1 MELRLKE
8 VTHRLQE
15 TEKSLANIYLMEQHD
30 LKEKAFGVD
39 NLSQDFW
46 YKNSLDQIRWNN
58 SSSNVSEQSS
68 LTDSLGMAF
77 KNDDM
82 VASTPKKHN
91 KKSNEP
97 IKNKYQ
103 EKMDLLQTELKIQ
116 DQSLREAEE
125 RYEKAQKNSADANSE
140 NENLQKTIHNLK
152 DEINQI
158 KQRNFIEKEDT
169 RKHFESYKRNIEEK
183 CHLLERK
190 ISNLNKERDNLLQNI
205 HELESNL
212 KKYENQI
219 RKIHDKNEQEIQEK
233 HSLIDENALLK
244 RELKSAKF
252 TASVIESTSSELEN
266 MRQENCHLQYRI
278 QLKTQQVKDNAA
290 EKESIKEILREF
302 VCHIKDESSS
312 NSESNP
318 PQQVTKPEQN
328 DSGIL
333 SWRPDSQQP
342 PSKVVSEFE
351 ALLQISVPTAC
362 SSLLTDIQNKF
373 ADKEAK
379 IQQLQAFNQSLAAS
393 KEERLKVENQEAD
406 NYKRKITELS
416 ESNNY
421 LSKQLDELKE
431 NFQSVKYQLA
441 ESEAKAENLDFCISQ
456 RNTQLVE
463 LQEELNNKENNICQ
477 LEKKLREKSHEIV
490 TLDAQLSERMR
501 DFNEQFNKYQQFE
514 DVLRSCE
521 AKLDQTQ
528 AECSNYRQEMEDIKK
543 EKENDLQLYLKQF
556 TEKDKLIESFQRKSE
571 EQQVVIED
579 LLKQVNILSGELFTK
594 SESFKALQ
602 YQEQETSQKLMQKN
616 EELENM
622 QKQLDCQS
630 SESKN
635 CINQMEKTIEN
646 FKAQM
651 KYYIKDAEK
660 NNSQYVAELALKNSK
675 EQSLVNQIKQLE
687 QSLKEKE
694 QQCNNL
700 QQTHQENQSML
711 DKSYELIS
719 QLKKSQ
725 VSTLKEI
732 SRHEKHIVIERS
744 KRMELELI
752 LKNKC
757 DQLQKLT
764 RESNTDIKM
773 LQETVRDLQQAKD
786 NLTEHSCNITSQL
799 QKELKVGENT
809 NTHLNTLQ
817 EQYNKKNEELQQLIN
832 SADKMKEQI
841 KFQEEQIALTT
852 RENNNLHQVV
862 AALQAKVSNLNFE
875 KQESKRNIEN
885 LEYNLKAKEELLED
899 TRDAVKK
906 LQTELNLKK
915 EENDDLQST
924 IREQHLQ
931 LEERAQKVAEL
942 VKSMSDYRIEMEN
955 RVKDGKN
962 LLDQEQI
969 DIKNKI
975 KQIVQYRE
983 QYQKTVEE
991 LQNTT
996 SLLEAKSQTCHKIEL
1011 ELASKNALI
1020 ENSAKTI
1027 QNQTLKEKELIEYKA
1042 EITQELRLAR
1052 EQLQNQTADFM
1063 LVRSQQT
1070 KLRHENDKLLQKIET
1085 LTATLNT
1092 KQTEISKLTEN
1103 VSILRLEKIKSESK
1117 MSTEIKQLKQE
1128 IKMEQQTHSMELERL
1143 KETKLQLQ
1151 KNKEDISTKLNE
1163 SNKKHL
1169 KAVTQHE
1176 KDLNS
1181 LKASL
1186 HLLEDE
1192 VKVQK
1197 EAVISGNET
1206 IVLKDIEISKLKS
1219 DLTNMEKILL
1229 SLKFLQF
1236 GQNKVPQFQNQE
1248 THDSN
1253 KYQAENESS
1262 LTSES
1267 HKEIIAILENAQTSV
1282 DNEPKPYPGFST
1294 VSNVVEK
1301 NTEAKSSDV
1310 QHTETN
1316 DDKDVDRQ
1324 KYIALL
1330 QQRINTN
1337 KLLQQQV
1344 DKQLQDMQQK
1354 TATRKV
1360 KAQT

>member
-15 TEKSLANIYLMEQHD
+15 TEKSLANIYLMEQQD
-30 LKEKAFGVD
+30 LKEKVFGVD

-46 YKNSLDQIRWNN
+46 YKNSLDQIRWNDSN
-58 SSSNVSEQSS
+58 SNVSEQSTP
-68 LTDSLGMAF
+68 TDSLGMAF

-103 EKMDLLQTELKIQ
+103 EKLDLLQTELKIQ

-125 RYEKAQKNSADANSE
+125 RYEKAQKNAADANSE
-140 NENLQKTIHNLK
+140 KENLQKTIHNLK

-158 KQRNFIEKEDT
+158 KQRNLIEKEDT

-183 CHLLERK
+183 CHLLESK
-190 ISNLNKERDNLLQNI
+190 ILNLNKERDNLLQNI

-278 QLKTQQVKDNAA
+278 QLKTQQVKDNVA

-302 VCHIKDESSS
+302 VCLIKDGSSS

-318 PQQVTKPEQN
+318 PQHVTKPEQN

-333 SWRPDSQQP
+333 SWRPDCQQP

-393 KEERLKVENQEAD
+393 KEEWLKVENQEAD

-514 DVLRSCE
+514 DELRSCE

-543 EKENDLQLYLKQF
+543 EKEKDLQLYLKQF
-556 TEKDKLIESFQRKSE
+556 KEKDKLIESLQRKSD
-571 EQQVVIED
+571 EQQVVMED
-579 LLKQVNILSGELFTK
+579 LLKQVDILSGELFTK
-594 SESFKALQ
+594 SESFKDLQ
-602 YQEQETSQKLMQKN
+602 YQEQETSQKLIQKN

-635 CINQMEKTIEN
+635 CINQMEKTIES

-651 KYYIKDAEK
+651 SCYIKDAQK
-660 NNSQYVAELALKNSK
+660 NNSQYLAELALKNSK

-700 QQTHQENQSML
+700 QQTHEENQSML

-764 RESNTDIKM
+764 RESNTDIKK
-773 LQETVRDLQQAKD
+773 LQDTVRDLQQAKD

-799 QKELKVGENT
+799 QKELQVGENR

-832 SADKMKEQI
+832 SVDKMKEQI

-852 RENNNLHQVV
+852 KENNNLHQVV
-862 AALQAKVSNLNFE
+862 AALQAKVSNQNFE

-899 TRDAVKK
+899 TRDAIKK

-969 DIKNKI
+969 DIKNKM

-983 QYQKTVEE
+983 QYQKTVEG

-996 SLLEAKSQTCHKIEL
+996 LLLEAKSQTCHKIEL

-1027 QNQTLKEKELIEYKA
+1027 QNQTLKEKELVEYKA

-1117 MSTEIKQLKQE
+1117 MSTEIKQLQQE

-1143 KETKLQLQ
+1143 KETNLLLQ
-1151 KNKEDISTKLNE
+1151 KNKEDVSTKLNE

-1267 HKEIIAILENAQTSV
+1267 HKEIIAILENAETSV
-1282 DNEPKPYPGFST
+1282 DNEPKFYPGFST
-1294 VSNVVEK
+1294 VSNDVEK

-1316 DDKDVDRQ
+1316 EERDIDRQ
-1324 KYIALL
+1324 K
-1330 QQRINTN
+1330 
-1337 KLLQQQV
+1337 
-1344 DKQLQDMQQK
+1344 
-1354 TATRKV
+1354 
-1360 KAQT
+1360 